1 MHFNMVSKAMEPL
14 RHRLYEP
21 EPEPIRQPE
30 PEPDTY
36 YFFDEYAV
44 RRYELQAEREQILQ
58 EIAAMTRAATLRS
71 LFRGAQGTI
80 LGQAELNHI
89 RSFLWGA

>member
-1 MHFNMVSKAMEPL
+1 MHLNMVSKAMEPL
-14 RHRLYEP
+14 RRRLYEP
-21 EPEPIRQPE
+21 EPEPIHQPE
-30 PEPDTY
+30 PEPDG
-36 YFFDEYAV
+36 FCDEYAV
-44 RRYELQAEREQILQ
+44 RRYELQAERGQILQ
-58 EIAAMTRAATLRS
+58 EIAAMRRAETLQS